1 MKMIVFNPNNEIVET
16 FENQT
21 FIISRLLGLL
31 FNKTI
36 AKSRHIKR
44 ITYNYNHSNNQ
55 SVKFIFDNDYKYE
68 FTDIPTTTTLLDEGK
83 IEELLKGGE

>member
-1 MKMIVFNPNNEIVET
+1 MKMIIFNQNDEIVET

-44 ITYNYNHSNNQ
+44 ITYNYNYSNNQ

-68 FTDIPTTTTLLDEGK
+68 FTDIPTTMTLLDEGK
-83 IEELLKGGE
+83 IEKLLKGGE

>member
-1 MKMIVFNPNNEIVET
+1 MKMIIFNQNDEIVET

-44 ITYNYNHSNNQ
+44 ITYNYNYSNNQ
-55 SVKFIFDNDYKYE
+55 SVKFIFGNDYKYE
-68 FTDIPTTTTLLDEGK
+68 FTDIPTTMALLDEGK
-83 IEELLKGGE
+83 IEKLLKGGE